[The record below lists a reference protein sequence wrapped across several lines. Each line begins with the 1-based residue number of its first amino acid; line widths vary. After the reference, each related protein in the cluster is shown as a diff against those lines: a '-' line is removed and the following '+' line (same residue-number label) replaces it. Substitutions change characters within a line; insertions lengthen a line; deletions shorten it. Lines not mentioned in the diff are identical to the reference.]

1 MTRLWHDRAVSGRG
15 TSGWV
20 PGVAA
25 ALVGACLALLALP
38 GSGPLLVAVV
48 ALQTLLVPGL
58 LELLGAPSR
67 AGTLVLAAVAA
78 AGADVLAVRD
88 GRVGALAGV
97 VGLSVV
103 AALLHQLVR
112 RDGRSRVTESLAADL
127 LAVVL
132 VVAAACLVALRGEDH
147 GRALVVMAAAAAGA
161 GLLVG
166 RLVDR
171 AAPGPSLV
179 GPAGPAGPAGPDG
192 SARGLPGLLLTLL
205 VAAGAAV
212 WLGRAVADIAA
223 PRAAA
228 FGLAVAGAVAVG
240 DLLVARAV
248 TEAGSRSTSHAR
260 LHPRVLQHV
269 GALLPYAVLAPV
281 ALVGGRL
288 VA

>member
-1 MTRLWHDRAVSGRG
+1 
-15 TSGWV
+15 V

-161 GLLVG
+161 GLLAG

-179 GPAGPAGPAGPDG
+179 GPSGPAGPDG